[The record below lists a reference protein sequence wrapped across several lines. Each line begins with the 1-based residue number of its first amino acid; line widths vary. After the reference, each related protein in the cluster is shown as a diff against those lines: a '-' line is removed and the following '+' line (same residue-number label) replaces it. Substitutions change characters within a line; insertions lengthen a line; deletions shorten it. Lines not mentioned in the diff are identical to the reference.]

1 MKLLETIKIT
11 IDFMI
16 DNQFPELKNDVRT
29 SINYDQND
37 VLIHVKKGLSDP
49 TFRNALPALIFRKSF
64 FENCKQFGVKNLVF
78 VDETNQTYDLIE
90 INTYDFSKL
99 R

>member
-1 MKLLETIKIT
+1 MKLQAIKIT

-16 DNQFPELKNDVRT
+16 DNQFPELKNNVSV
-29 SINYDQND
+29 SINNEAND

-49 TFRNALPALIFRKSF
+49 TFTNALPALIFRKSF
-64 FENCKQFGVKNLVF
+64 FENCKLFGVKNLVF
-78 VDETNQTYDLIE
+78 VDGTNQTYDMIE
-90 INTYDFSKL
+90 IDTFDISKL